1 MSYTELT
8 VWTRGII
15 MDKEGRDI
23 VNSISASARQ
33 EGKYAQ
39 AMENYVDNP
48 DRTNCPTRKYCRVSD
63 SVLENELT
71 YENEH
76 PNIVVL
82 VEGTMVKGWDYMRG
96 MPPGGTLVINTH
108 YTPDYMIRF
117 VPGAERLAQLVC
129 VDAAKLADHK
139 WLYYRLGQLGLD
151 RLSTEGAAERNKDI
165 APDIAAPLIAAV
177 VKATGVVKRETI
189 QPMIANKKAFEMA
202 LNELHILP
210 LNQWPRRKDHM
221 STKGTRIPDW
231 LTVPFAGITPAPTQE
246 KGQDL
251 FPTGNWR
258 SIRPVYRDK
267 LPPCNNACGT
277 NEKIQGYLDLVKRGK
292 YLDAYALIKEDMPF
306 PSVTGRVCYHPCE
319 QACNRGQYDEAI
331 SIRAVERFLG
341 DLGQALPRDVVK
353 PGKPNGKTVAVVGS
367 GPAGHS
373 AAYQLA
379 RLGYKVTILEKSPKA
394 GGLNRGG
401 IPDWVLPQ
409 HVLDRE
415 IERLVEL
422 GVTIKTNV
430 EAGKDITWDDLK
442 KNYDACVLAVGL
454 TEPNS
459 VRAEGENKDGVIYG
473 LPFLRDIGMGTSKVK
488 LGSRVAVIGGGNT
501 AIDCAREALRQGA
514 VEVTMITVESNPQ
527 EMPCV
532 PEDLHD
538 MVEEGV
544 ELLHGRAMTAAI
556 GNGKVEALHLYPA
569 RFSGAINASPITVN
583 KEAPV
588 VRFAVDNVIIAIG
601 QRAALGW
608 LPPEFKNER
617 GTIKIDRFGRLGDT
631 NFFAAGD
638 VVQLGSGQ
646 PLMVV
651 NAVGDGKRVAFNLDK
666 ALRGEPLQPRKIPV
680 DVIMDLNRMNMTYF
694 PHFPRVKQSMLN
706 PTSRRKTQEEVIQS
720 FTEEQAIEE
729 ASRCFSCGTCN
740 ACDNCYLVCPEPC
753 IVRSA
758 RSNGL
763 YKILV
768 DYCKGCRVCIEE
780 CPTGCLEGVP
790 ELDFDTGVVRMDT
803 AFAISPGLHGRQA
816 QELVN
821 LASRPAKEI

>member
-1 MSYTELT
+1 
-8 VWTRGII
+8 
-15 MDKEGRDI
+15 
-23 VNSISASARQ
+23 
-33 EGKYAQ
+33 
-39 AMENYVDNP
+39 
-48 DRTNCPTRKYCRVSD
+48 
-63 SVLENELT
+63 
-71 YENEH
+71 
-76 PNIVVL
+76 
-82 VEGTMVKGWDYMRG
+82 
-96 MPPGGTLVINTH
+96 
-108 YTPDYMIRF
+108 
-117 VPGAERLAQLVC
+117 
-129 VDAAKLADHK
+129 
-139 WLYYRLGQLGLD
+139 
-151 RLSTEGAAERNKDI
+151 
-165 APDIAAPLIAAV
+165 
-177 VKATGVVKRETI
+177 
-189 QPMIANKKAFEMA
+189 
-202 LNELHILP
+202 
-210 LNQWPRRKDHM
+210 M
-221 STKGTRIPDW
+221 STKGTHIPEW

-258 SIRPVYRDK
+258 FIRPVYRDK

-292 YLDAYALIKEDMPF
+292 YMDAYALIKEDMPF

-341 DLGQALPRDVVK
+341 DLGQALQRDVVK
-353 PGKPNGKTVAVVGS
+353 AGKPNGKSVAVVGS

-379 RLGYKVTILEKSPKA
+379 RLGYKVTILEKSPRA

-409 HVLDRE
+409 DVLDRE
-415 IERLVEL
+415 IQRLVEL
-422 GVTIKTNV
+422 GITIKTNCEV
-430 EAGKDITWDDLK
+430 GKDVSWEDLK

-459 VRAEGENKDGVIYG
+459 VRAEGENKAGVIYG
-473 LPFLRDIGMGTSKVK
+473 LPFLRDIGMGTSTVK
-488 LGSRVAVIGGGNT
+488 LGPRVVVIGGGNT

-514 VEVTMITVESNPQ
+514 VEVTMITVEGNPQ

-532 PEDLHD
+532 SEDLHD
-538 MVEEGV
+538 MLEEGV
-544 ELLHGRAMTAAI
+544 ELMHGKAMTAVL
-556 GNGKVEALHLYPA
+556 GNGKVAALQLHPA
-569 RFSGAINASPITVN
+569 KFSGAINASPITIN
-583 KEAPV
+583 KEAAPE
-588 VRFAVDNVIIAIG
+588 RFACDNVIVAVG
-601 QRAALGW
+601 QHASLAW
-608 LPPEFKNER
+608 LPAEFKNER
-617 GTIKIDRFGRLGDT
+617 GTIRIDRFGRLGET

-638 VVQLGSGQ
+638 IVQLGSGQ

-666 ALRGEPLQPRKIPV
+666 VLKGEELQPRKIAV

-694 PHFPRVKQSMLN
+694 PHFPRVKQAMLN
-706 PTSRRKTQEEVIQS
+706 PATRKKTQDEVIQS
-720 FTEEQAIEE
+720 FTEEQAVEE

-753 IVRSA
+753 IARPA

-790 ELDFDTGVVRMDT
+790 ELDFDAGVVRMDT

-821 LASRPAKEI
+821 LSSRPAKEI

>member
-1 MSYTELT
+1 
-8 VWTRGII
+8 
-15 MDKEGRDI
+15 
-23 VNSISASARQ
+23 
-33 EGKYAQ
+33 
-39 AMENYVDNP
+39 
-48 DRTNCPTRKYCRVSD
+48 
-63 SVLENELT
+63 
-71 YENEH
+71 
-76 PNIVVL
+76 
-82 VEGTMVKGWDYMRG
+82 
-96 MPPGGTLVINTH
+96 
-108 YTPDYMIRF
+108 
-117 VPGAERLAQLVC
+117 
-129 VDAAKLADHK
+129 
-139 WLYYRLGQLGLD
+139 
-151 RLSTEGAAERNKDI
+151 
-165 APDIAAPLIAAV
+165 
-177 VKATGVVKRETI
+177 
-189 QPMIANKKAFEMA
+189 
-202 LNELHILP
+202 
-210 LNQWPRRKDHM
+210 M
-221 STKGTRIPDW
+221 STKGTHIPDW
-231 LTVPFAGITPAPTQE
+231 LAVPFAGITPAPTQE
-246 KGQDL
+246 RGQDL

-258 SIRPVYRDK
+258 AIRPVYRDK
-267 LPPCNNACGT
+267 MPPCNNACGT

-341 DLGQALPRDVVK
+341 DLGQSLPHDVVK
-353 PGKPNGKTVAVVGS
+353 AGPSNGKKVAVVGS

-379 RLGYKVTILEKSPKA
+379 RLGYAVTILEKSPKA

-409 HVLDRE
+409 DVLDRE

-422 GVTIKTNV
+422 GITIKTNTEV
-430 EAGKDITWDDLK
+430 GKDVTWDDLK

-459 VRAEGENKDGVIYG
+459 VRAAGEDKKGVVYG

-488 LGSRVAVIGGGNT
+488 LGPRVAVIGGGNT

-514 VEVTMITVESNPQ
+514 EAVTMITIESNTG

-544 ELLHGRAMTAAI
+544 ELMHGLAMTAVL
-556 GNGKVEALHLYPA
+556 GNGKVDALQLRPA
-569 RFSGAINASPITVN
+569 RFTGKINASPIEIN
-583 KEAPV
+583 EDAPPAKFV
-588 VRFAVDNVIIAIG
+588 VDNVVIAVG
-601 QRAALGW
+601 QHAALKW
-608 LPPEFKNER
+608 LPEDFKNER

-631 NFFAAGD
+631 MFFAAGD
-638 VVQLGSGQ
+638 VVQVGSGQ

-666 ALRGEPLQPRKIPV
+666 VLQGQPLQERMVPL
-680 DVIMDLNRMNMTYF
+680 DVITDLARMNMTYF
-694 PHFPRVKQSMLN
+694 PKFARVQQAML
-706 PTSRRKTQEEVIQS
+706 PPVSRRRTQEEVIQAYS
-720 FTEEQAIEE
+720 EEQAIDE
-729 ASRCFSCGTCN
+729 ANRCFSCGTCN

-753 IVRSA
+753 IVRSV

-803 AFAISPGLHGRQA
+803 AFAITQGLHGRQTE
-816 QELVN
+816 ELKN
-821 LASRPAKEI
+821 LPQRPAKDI

>member
-1 MSYTELT
+1 
-8 VWTRGII
+8 
-15 MDKEGRDI
+15 
-23 VNSISASARQ
+23 
-33 EGKYAQ
+33 
-39 AMENYVDNP
+39 
-48 DRTNCPTRKYCRVSD
+48 
-63 SVLENELT
+63 
-71 YENEH
+71 
-76 PNIVVL
+76 
-82 VEGTMVKGWDYMRG
+82 
-96 MPPGGTLVINTH
+96 
-108 YTPDYMIRF
+108 
-117 VPGAERLAQLVC
+117 
-129 VDAAKLADHK
+129 
-139 WLYYRLGQLGLD
+139 
-151 RLSTEGAAERNKDI
+151 
-165 APDIAAPLIAAV
+165 
-177 VKATGVVKRETI
+177 
-189 QPMIANKKAFEMA
+189 
-202 LNELHILP
+202 
-210 LNQWPRRKDHM
+210 M
-221 STKGTRIPDW
+221 STKGTHIPDW
-231 LTVPFAGITPAPTQE
+231 LQVPFAGITPAPTQ

-258 SIRPVYRDK
+258 AIRPVYRDK
-267 LPPCNNACGT
+267 MPPCNNACGT

-319 QACNRGQYDEAI
+319 QACNRGKYDEAI

-353 PGKPNGKTVAVVGS
+353 AGPPNGKKVAVVGS

-379 RLGYKVTILEKSPKA
+379 RLGYAVTIFEKSPKA

-409 HVLDRE
+409 DVLDRE

-422 GVTIKTNV
+422 GITIKTNTEV
-430 EAGKDITWDDLK
+430 GKDISWADLE

-459 VRAEGENKDGVIYG
+459 VRAEGENKDGVLYG
-473 LPFLRDIGMGTSKVK
+473 LPFLRDIGMGTPKVK
-488 LGSRVAVIGGGNT
+488 LGPRVAVIGGGNT

-514 VEVTMITVESNPQ
+514 EEVTMITVESNTS
-527 EMPCV
+527 EMPAV

-544 ELLHGRAMTAAI
+544 ELMHGFAVTAML
-556 GNGKVEALHLYPA
+556 GDGKVDALQLHPA
-569 RFSGAINASPITVN
+569 RFSGAINASPITVD
-583 KEAPV
+583 KEAPSA
-588 VRFAVDNVIIAIG
+588 RFAVDNVIIAVG
-601 QRAALGW
+601 QHAALKW
-608 LPPEFKNER
+608 LPEQFKTER

-631 NFFAAGD
+631 RFFAAGD

-666 ALRGEPLQPRKIPV
+666 VLRNEPLQERMVSI
-680 DVIMDLNRMNMTYF
+680 DVITDLARMNMTYF
-694 PHFPRVKQSMLN
+694 PKFPRVAQAML
-706 PTSRRKTQEEVIQS
+706 PPVSRRRTQEEVIQAYS
-720 FTEEQAIEE
+720 EEQAMDE

-753 IVRSA
+753 IVRLD

-803 AFAISPGLHGRQA
+803 AFAITQGLHGRQA
-816 QELVN
+816 AELQAVPSQAPKDIEN
-821 LASRPAKEI
+821 WK

>member
-1 MSYTELT
+1 
-8 VWTRGII
+8 
-15 MDKEGRDI
+15 
-23 VNSISASARQ
+23 
-33 EGKYAQ
+33 
-39 AMENYVDNP
+39 
-48 DRTNCPTRKYCRVSD
+48 
-63 SVLENELT
+63 
-71 YENEH
+71 
-76 PNIVVL
+76 
-82 VEGTMVKGWDYMRG
+82 
-96 MPPGGTLVINTH
+96 
-108 YTPDYMIRF
+108 
-117 VPGAERLAQLVC
+117 
-129 VDAAKLADHK
+129 
-139 WLYYRLGQLGLD
+139 
-151 RLSTEGAAERNKDI
+151 
-165 APDIAAPLIAAV
+165 
-177 VKATGVVKRETI
+177 
-189 QPMIANKKAFEMA
+189 
-202 LNELHILP
+202 
-210 LNQWPRRKDHM
+210 M

-258 SIRPVYRDK
+258 AIRPVYRDK

-341 DLGQALPRDVVK
+341 DLGQALPKDIVK

-379 RLGYKVTILEKSPKA
+379 RLGYKVTILEKSPKP

-415 IERLVEL
+415 IERLGEL
-422 GVTIKTNV
+422 GITIQCNTDV
-430 EAGKDITWDDLK
+430 GKDVSWEHLK
-442 KNYDACVLAVGL
+442 KNYDAVVLAVGL

-459 VRAEGENKDGVIYG
+459 VKAEGEDKNGVIYG

-488 LGSRVAVIGGGNT
+488 LGPRVVVIGGGNT

-514 VEVTMITVESNPQ
+514 VEVTMITVEGHPQ

-538 MVEEGV
+538 MLEEGV
-544 ELLHGRAMTAAI
+544 ELIHGRAMTAVL
-556 GNGKVEALHLYPA
+556 GNGKVEALQLYPA
-569 RFSGAINASPITVN
+569 KFSGAINASPITIN
-583 KEAPV
+583 KEAPAE
-588 VRFAVDNVIIAIG
+588 RFAADNVIIAVG
-601 QRAALGW
+601 QHASLAW
-608 LPPEFKNER
+608 LPAEFKTER
-617 GTIKIDRFGRLGDT
+617 GTIKIDRFGRLGNT

-638 VVQLGSGQ
+638 IVQFGSGQ

-666 ALRGEPLQPRKIPV
+666 ALRGEELQPRKIAI

-694 PHFPRVKQSMLN
+694 PHFPRVK
-706 PTSRRKTQEEVIQS
+706 
-720 FTEEQAIEE
+720 
-729 ASRCFSCGTCN
+729 
-740 ACDNCYLVCPEPC
+740 
-753 IVRSA
+753 
-758 RSNGL
+758 
-763 YKILV
+763 
-768 DYCKGCRVCIEE
+768 
-780 CPTGCLEGVP
+780 
-790 ELDFDTGVVRMDT
+790 
-803 AFAISPGLHGRQA
+803 
-816 QELVN
+816 
-821 LASRPAKEI
+821 

>member
-1 MSYTELT
+1 
-8 VWTRGII
+8 
-15 MDKEGRDI
+15 
-23 VNSISASARQ
+23 
-33 EGKYAQ
+33 
-39 AMENYVDNP
+39 
-48 DRTNCPTRKYCRVSD
+48 
-63 SVLENELT
+63 
-71 YENEH
+71 
-76 PNIVVL
+76 
-82 VEGTMVKGWDYMRG
+82 
-96 MPPGGTLVINTH
+96 
-108 YTPDYMIRF
+108 
-117 VPGAERLAQLVC
+117 
-129 VDAAKLADHK
+129 
-139 WLYYRLGQLGLD
+139 
-151 RLSTEGAAERNKDI
+151 
-165 APDIAAPLIAAV
+165 
-177 VKATGVVKRETI
+177 
-189 QPMIANKKAFEMA
+189 
-202 LNELHILP
+202 
-210 LNQWPRRKDHM
+210 M
-221 STKGTRIPDW
+221 STKGTKIPDW
-231 LTVPFAGITPAPTQE
+231 LTVPFAGITPAPSQD
-246 KGQDL
+246 KGQNL

-319 QACNRGQYDEAI
+319 QACNRGKYDEAI

-341 DLGQALPRDVVK
+341 DLGQALKHDVVK
-353 PGKPNGKTVAVVGS
+353 AGPPNGKKAAVVGS

-379 RLGYKVTILEKSPKA
+379 RLGYKVTILEKSPKP

-401 IPDWVLPQ
+401 IPDWVLPA

-415 IERLVEL
+415 IERLIEL
-422 GVTIKTNV
+422 GITIKCNV
-430 EAGKDITWDDLK
+430 EVGKDISWDDLK

-459 VRAEGENKDGVIYG
+459 VKAEGENKEGVIYG

-488 LGSRVAVIGGGNT
+488 LGPRVAVIGGGNT

-514 VEVTMITVESNPQ
+514 LEVTMITVEGNPQ
-527 EMPCV
+527 EMPAV

-538 MVEEGV
+538 MLEEGV
-544 ELLHGRAMTAAI
+544 ELLHGKAMTAVL
-556 GNGKVEALHLYPA
+556 GNGKVEALELRPA
-569 RFSGAINASPITVN
+569 RFAGAINASPINIDRNV
-583 KEAPV
+583 APQ
-588 VRFAVDNVIIAIG
+588 RFAVDNVIIAVG
-601 QRAALGW
+601 QRASVGW
-608 LPPEFKNER
+608 LPQEFKDDR
-617 GTIKIDRFGRLGDT
+617 GNIKVDRFGRLGDT

-638 VVQLGSGQ
+638 IVQLGSGQ

-666 ALRGEPLQPRKIPV
+666 VMRGEALQPRTIPV

-694 PHFPRVKQSMLN
+694 PHFPRVKQELLS
-706 PTSRRKTQEEVIQS
+706 PASRKKTQDEVIQGFS
-720 FTEEQAIEE
+720 EEQAVEE
-729 ASRCFSCGTCN
+729 AARCFSCGTCN

-753 IVRSA
+753 IARSE

-768 DYCKGCRVCIEE
+768 EYCKGCRVCVEE

-821 LASRPAKEI
+821 LSERPAKQI

>member
-1 MSYTELT
+1 
-8 VWTRGII
+8 
-15 MDKEGRDI
+15 
-23 VNSISASARQ
+23 
-33 EGKYAQ
+33 
-39 AMENYVDNP
+39 
-48 DRTNCPTRKYCRVSD
+48 
-63 SVLENELT
+63 
-71 YENEH
+71 
-76 PNIVVL
+76 
-82 VEGTMVKGWDYMRG
+82 
-96 MPPGGTLVINTH
+96 
-108 YTPDYMIRF
+108 
-117 VPGAERLAQLVC
+117 
-129 VDAAKLADHK
+129 
-139 WLYYRLGQLGLD
+139 
-151 RLSTEGAAERNKDI
+151 
-165 APDIAAPLIAAV
+165 
-177 VKATGVVKRETI
+177 
-189 QPMIANKKAFEMA
+189 
-202 LNELHILP
+202 
-210 LNQWPRRKDHM
+210 M
-221 STKGTRIPDW
+221 STKGTRIPEW

-319 QACNRGQYDEAI
+319 TACNRGQYDEAI

-341 DLGQALPRDVVK
+341 DLGQALQRDVVK
-353 PGKPNGKTVAVVGS
+353 PGKPNGKKVAVVGS

-409 HVLDRE
+409 DVLDRE
-415 IERLVEL
+415 IERLIEL
-422 GVTIKTNV
+422 GIAIKTNTEV
-430 EAGKDITWDDLK
+430 GKDVSWDSLK
-442 KNYDACVLAVGL
+442 KDYDAVVLAVGL

-459 VRAEGENKDGVIYG
+459 VRAEGENKQGVIYG

-488 LGSRVAVIGGGNT
+488 LGARVAVIGGGNT

-514 VEVTMITVESNPQ
+514 VEVTMITVEGNPK

-538 MVEEGV
+538 MLEEGV
-544 ELLHGRAMTAAI
+544 ELIHGRAMTAVL
-556 GNGKVEALHLYPA
+556 GDGKVEALQLYPA
-569 RFSGAINASPITVN
+569 KFSGAINASPITIN
-583 KEAPV
+583 KDVPAEK
-588 VRFAVDNVIIAIG
+588 FAVDNVIIAVG
-601 QRAALGW
+601 QHASLNW
-608 LPPEFKNER
+608 LPAEFKTER
-617 GTIKIDRFGRLGDT
+617 GTINVDRFGRLGET

-638 VVQLGSGQ
+638 IVQLGSGQ

-666 ALRGEPLQPRKIPV
+666 ALRGEALEPRKIAI
-680 DVIMDLNRMNMTYF
+680 DVIVDLNRMNMTYF
-694 PHFPRVKQSMLN
+694 PHFPRVKQGMLN
-706 PTSRRKTQEEVIQS
+706 PTSRKKTQDEVILA
-720 FTEEQAIEE
+720 FTEEQAVEE
-729 ASRCFSCGTCN
+729 AGRCFSCGTCN

-753 IVRSA
+753 IVRSD

-790 ELDFDTGVVRMDT
+790 ELDFDSGVVRMDT

-821 LASRPAKEI
+821 MASRPAKEL

>member
-1 MSYTELT
+1 
-8 VWTRGII
+8 
-15 MDKEGRDI
+15 
-23 VNSISASARQ
+23 
-33 EGKYAQ
+33 
-39 AMENYVDNP
+39 
-48 DRTNCPTRKYCRVSD
+48 
-63 SVLENELT
+63 
-71 YENEH
+71 
-76 PNIVVL
+76 
-82 VEGTMVKGWDYMRG
+82 
-96 MPPGGTLVINTH
+96 
-108 YTPDYMIRF
+108 
-117 VPGAERLAQLVC
+117 
-129 VDAAKLADHK
+129 
-139 WLYYRLGQLGLD
+139 
-151 RLSTEGAAERNKDI
+151 
-165 APDIAAPLIAAV
+165 
-177 VKATGVVKRETI
+177 
-189 QPMIANKKAFEMA
+189 
-202 LNELHILP
+202 
-210 LNQWPRRKDHM
+210 M
-221 STKGTRIPDW
+221 STKGTHIPDW
-231 LTVPFAGITPAPTQE
+231 LNVPFAGITPAPSQG

-258 SIRPVYRDK
+258 AIRPVYRDK
-267 LPPCNNACGT
+267 MPPCNNACGT

-306 PSVTGRVCYHPCE
+306 PSITGRVCYHPCE

-341 DLGQALPRDVVK
+341 DLGQALARDVVK
-353 PGKPNGKTVAVVGS
+353 AGPPNGKKVAIVGS

-409 HVLDRE
+409 RVLDRE

-422 GVTIKTNV
+422 GVTIKTNTEV
-430 EAGKDITWDDLK
+430 GKDVTLEDLK
-442 KNYDACVLAVGL
+442 KNYDAVVFAVGL

-459 VRAEGENKDGVIYG
+459 ARAEGENKDGVIYG

-488 LGSRVAVIGGGNT
+488 LGPRVAVIGGGNT

-514 VEVTMITVESNPQ
+514 VEVTMITVEANPN
-527 EMPCV
+527 EMPAV

-544 ELLHGRAMTAAI
+544 ELLHGRAMTAVL
-556 GNGKVEALHLYPA
+556 GNGKVEALQLYPA
-569 RFSGAINASPITVN
+569 RFTGKINASPIAIDR
-583 KEAPV
+583 EAPQE
-588 VRFAVDNVIIAIG
+588 RFAVDNVIIAVG
-601 QRAALGW
+601 QRASLGW
-608 LPPEFKNER
+608 LPDEFKTER
-617 GTIKIDRFGRLGDT
+617 GTIKIDQFGRLGNT

-666 ALRGEPLQPRKIPV
+666 VLRSVPLEPRMVPI
-680 DVIMDLNRMNMTYF
+680 DVIVDLNRMNMTYF
-694 PHFPRVKQSMLN
+694 PHFPRVKQAMLA
-706 PTSRRKTQEEVIQS
+706 PVARRSTQQEVILAYS
-720 FTEEQAIEE
+720 EEQATEE

-753 IVRSA
+753 IVRSV

-803 AFAISPGLHGRQA
+803 AFAISSGLHGRQA
-816 QELVN
+816 EELRN
-821 LASRPAKEI
+821 LADRPAKNI

>member
-1 MSYTELT
+1 
-8 VWTRGII
+8 
-15 MDKEGRDI
+15 
-23 VNSISASARQ
+23 
-33 EGKYAQ
+33 
-39 AMENYVDNP
+39 
-48 DRTNCPTRKYCRVSD
+48 
-63 SVLENELT
+63 
-71 YENEH
+71 
-76 PNIVVL
+76 
-82 VEGTMVKGWDYMRG
+82 
-96 MPPGGTLVINTH
+96 
-108 YTPDYMIRF
+108 
-117 VPGAERLAQLVC
+117 
-129 VDAAKLADHK
+129 
-139 WLYYRLGQLGLD
+139 
-151 RLSTEGAAERNKDI
+151 
-165 APDIAAPLIAAV
+165 
-177 VKATGVVKRETI
+177 
-189 QPMIANKKAFEMA
+189 
-202 LNELHILP
+202 
-210 LNQWPRRKDHM
+210 M
-221 STKGTRIPDW
+221 STKGTHIPDW
-231 LTVPFAGITPAPTQE
+231 LQVPFAGITPAPSQQ

-258 SIRPVYRDK
+258 AIRPVYRDK
-267 LPPCNNACGT
+267 MPPCNNACGT

-353 PGKPNGKTVAVVGS
+353 AGPANGKKVAVVGS

-379 RLGYKVTILEKSPKA
+379 RLGYEVTILEKSPKA

-422 GVTIKTNV
+422 GITIKTSV
-430 EAGKDITWDDLK
+430 EVGKDVTWDDLK
-442 KNYDACVLAVGL
+442 TQYDACVLAVGL

-459 VRAEGENKDGVIYG
+459 VRAEGEDKNGVIYG
-473 LPFLRDIGMGTSKVK
+473 LPFLRDIGMGTSQVK
-488 LGSRVAVIGGGNT
+488 LGPRVAVIGGGNT

-514 VEVTMITVESNPQ
+514 EEVTMITVEGSTS

-544 ELLHGRAMTAAI
+544 ELMHGRAMTAVL
-556 GNGKVEALHLYPA
+556 GNGKVEALQLHPA
-569 RFSGAINASPITVN
+569 RFSGAINASPIAVDRET
-583 KEAPV
+583 APD
-588 VRFAVDNVIIAIG
+588 RFAVDNVIIAVG
-601 QRAALGW
+601 QRASLKW
-608 LPPEFKNER
+608 LPDEFKNER
-617 GTIKIDRFGRLGDT
+617 GTINVDRHGRLGHT
-631 NFFAAGD
+631 MFFAAGD
-638 VVQLGSGQ
+638 IVQLGSGQ

-666 ALRGEPLQPRKIPV
+666 VVRGERLQERMVSI
-680 DVIMDLNRMNMTYF
+680 DVITDLNRMNMTYF
-694 PHFPRVKQSMLN
+694 PHFARVPQSML
-706 PTSRRKTQEEVIQS
+706 PPVSRRRTQDEVIQAFS
-720 FTEEQAIEE
+720 EEQAMEE

-753 IVRSA
+753 IIRYD

-790 ELDFDTGVVRMDT
+790 ELDFDTGVIRMDT
-803 AFAISPGLHGRQA
+803 AFAITQGLHGRQA
-816 QELVN
+816 EELRK
-821 LASRPAKEI
+821 LPDRPAKDIENWR

>member
-1 MSYTELT
+1 
-8 VWTRGII
+8 
-15 MDKEGRDI
+15 
-23 VNSISASARQ
+23 
-33 EGKYAQ
+33 
-39 AMENYVDNP
+39 
-48 DRTNCPTRKYCRVSD
+48 
-63 SVLENELT
+63 
-71 YENEH
+71 
-76 PNIVVL
+76 
-82 VEGTMVKGWDYMRG
+82 
-96 MPPGGTLVINTH
+96 
-108 YTPDYMIRF
+108 
-117 VPGAERLAQLVC
+117 
-129 VDAAKLADHK
+129 
-139 WLYYRLGQLGLD
+139 
-151 RLSTEGAAERNKDI
+151 
-165 APDIAAPLIAAV
+165 
-177 VKATGVVKRETI
+177 
-189 QPMIANKKAFEMA
+189 
-202 LNELHILP
+202 
-210 LNQWPRRKDHM
+210 M
-221 STKGTRIPDW
+221 STKGTRIPEW

-341 DLGQALPRDVVK
+341 DLGQALQRDVVK
-353 PGKPNGKTVAVVGS
+353 PGKPNGKKVAVVGS

-409 HVLDRE
+409 DVLNRE
-415 IERLVEL
+415 IERLIEL
-422 GVTIKTNV
+422 GIAIKTNTEV
-430 EAGKDITWDDLK
+430 GKDISWDSLK
-442 KNYDACVLAVGL
+442 RDYDAVVLAVGL
-454 TEPNS
+454 TDPNS
-459 VRAEGENKDGVIYG
+459 VRAEGENKEGVIYG

-488 LGSRVAVIGGGNT
+488 LGARVAVIGGGNT

-514 VEVTMITVESNPQ
+514 VEVTMITVEGNPK

-532 PEDLHD
+532 PEDFHD
-538 MVEEGV
+538 MTEEGV
-544 ELLHGRAMTAAI
+544 ELIHGRAMTAVL
-556 GNGKVEALHLYPA
+556 GNGKVEALQLHPA
-569 RFSGAINASPITVN
+569 KFSGAINASPITIDKDVPAE
-583 KEAPV
+583 K
-588 VRFAVDNVIIAIG
+588 FAVDNVIVAVG
-601 QRAALGW
+601 QHASLAW
-608 LPPEFKNER
+608 LPAEFKSER
-617 GTIKIDRFGRLGDT
+617 GTIKVDRFGRLGDT

-638 VVQLGSGQ
+638 IVQLGSGQ

-666 ALRGEPLQPRKIPV
+666 ALRGETLEPRKIAI
-680 DVIMDLNRMNMTYF
+680 DVIVDLNRMNMTYF
-694 PHFPRVKQSMLN
+694 PHFPRVKQDMLN
-706 PTSRRKTQEEVIQS
+706 PTSRKKTQDEVILAFS
-720 FTEEQAIEE
+720 EEQAVEE

-753 IVRSA
+753 IARSD

-803 AFAISPGLHGRQA
+803 AFSISPGLHGRQA
-816 QELVN
+816 QELAN

>member
-1 MSYTELT
+1 
-8 VWTRGII
+8 
-15 MDKEGRDI
+15 
-23 VNSISASARQ
+23 
-33 EGKYAQ
+33 
-39 AMENYVDNP
+39 
-48 DRTNCPTRKYCRVSD
+48 
-63 SVLENELT
+63 
-71 YENEH
+71 
-76 PNIVVL
+76 
-82 VEGTMVKGWDYMRG
+82 
-96 MPPGGTLVINTH
+96 
-108 YTPDYMIRF
+108 
-117 VPGAERLAQLVC
+117 
-129 VDAAKLADHK
+129 
-139 WLYYRLGQLGLD
+139 
-151 RLSTEGAAERNKDI
+151 
-165 APDIAAPLIAAV
+165 
-177 VKATGVVKRETI
+177 
-189 QPMIANKKAFEMA
+189 
-202 LNELHILP
+202 
-210 LNQWPRRKDHM
+210 M
-221 STKGTRIPDW
+221 STKGTRIPEW

-258 SIRPVYRDK
+258 AIRPVYRDK

-341 DLGQALPRDVVK
+341 DLGQALPKDVVK
-353 PGKPNGKTVAVVGS
+353 PGKPNGKKVAVIGS

-379 RLGYKVTILEKSPKA
+379 RLGYQVSILEKSPKA

-415 IERLVEL
+415 IERLGEL
-422 GVTIKTNV
+422 GITIKTNCEV
-430 EAGKDITWDDLK
+430 GKDVSWDDLK
-442 KNYDACVLAVGL
+442 KNYNACVLAVGL
-454 TEPNS
+454 TEANS
-459 VRAEGENKDGVIYG
+459 VRAEGENTAGVIYG

-488 LGSRVAVIGGGNT
+488 LGPRVVVIGGGNT

-514 VEVTMITVESNPQ
+514 VEVTMITVEGNSR

-538 MVEEGV
+538 MLEEGV
-544 ELLHGRAMTAAI
+544 ELIHGRAMTAVL
-556 GNGKVEALHLYPA
+556 GNGKVEAINLHPA
-569 RFSGAINASPITVN
+569 RFAGAVNASPINIDRETP
-583 KEAPV
+583 AQ
-588 VRFAVDNVIIAIG
+588 RFACDNVIIAVG
-601 QRAALGW
+601 QHASLAW
-608 LPPEFKNER
+608 LPAEFKTER
-617 GTIKIDRFGRLGDT
+617 GTIKVDRFGRLGDT

-638 VVQLGSGQ
+638 IVQLGSGQ

-666 ALRGEPLQPRKIPV
+666 ALRGEPLQPRKITV

-694 PHFPRVKQSMLN
+694 PHFPRVEQGMLN
-706 PTSRRKTQEEVIQS
+706 PTSRKKTQDEVIQS
-720 FTEEQAIEE
+720 FSEEQAVEE

-821 LASRPAKEI
+821 LSKRPAKQI